1 MFVIYKL
8 SPKDFQRCENNFS
21 IFMKFQFFREHLG
34 CALARKR
41 TGIPLN
47 EFVLHQDN
55 APGHAAAQ
63 LESDLLGFQRLAHAP
78 RQLWG
83 LRFNI

>member
-8 SPKDFQRCENNFS
+8 SPKDFQRCKKNNFS
-21 IFMKFQFFREHLG
+21 IFMKFQFFQEH
-34 CALARKR
+34 LARKR
-41 TGIPLN
+41 PGIPLN

-63 LESDLLGFQRLAHAP
+63 LEIDFLGFQRLAHAP

-83 LRFNI
+83 LRFDI